1 MKAILAAT
9 DFTATSL
16 NAVHYAAQMAI
27 ASGTKLVLIHA
38 THIPVVSDSFF
49 DMTQTLDELKS
60 IDQEQMNQLNIQLQ
74 AKYGDRLKLEKQVK
88 IGFTTELI
96 REYSRKHDIDLVVLG
111 ISHLDQFSQIV
122 FGSTSTHLTGQI
134 NCPILIIPEGK
145 KFRPWKR
152 MAFAFDQKPVSTG
165 TGIRSIRDWA
175 KRFESTI
182 HYVNVMDENFPKKD
196 DASLNS
202 VYKIFNEK
210 APRLHF
216 LNPVKGKTTAV
227 ILDWVR
233 RHKAGAIVMIS
244 REHNLLWRM
253 LHERTTKKMAFE
265 TTVPLLIIG
274 EKKQ

>member
-145 KFRPWKR
+145 NSDHGNEWLLP
-152 MAFAFDQKPVSTG
+152 
-165 TGIRSIRDWA
+165 SIR
-175 KRFESTI
+175 
-182 HYVNVMDENFPKKD
+182 N
-196 DASLNS
+196 
-202 VYKIFNEK
+202 
-210 APRLHF
+210 
-216 LNPVKGKTTAV
+216 
-227 ILDWVR
+227 
-233 RHKAGAIVMIS
+233 
-244 REHNLLWRM
+244 
-253 LHERTTKKMAFE
+253 
-265 TTVPLLIIG
+265 
-274 EKKQ
+274 Q

>member
-9 DFTATSL
+9 DFTPSSL
-16 NAVHYAAQMAI
+16 NAVHYAAQMSI

-49 DMTQTLDELKS
+49 DITQTLDELRAV
-60 IDQEQMNQLNIQLQ
+60 DQEQMNDLNAKLK

-96 REYSRKHDIDLVVLG
+96 REFTQKHEVELVVLG

-152 MAFAFDQKPVSTG
+152 MAFAFDQKPVNTG
-165 TGIRSIRDWA
+165 TGIRTIRDWA
-175 KRFESTI
+175 KRFDSTI
-182 HYVNVMDENFPKKD
+182 HYVNVMDENYPKKD
-196 DASLNS
+196 DKSLNS
-202 VYKIFNEK
+202 VYKIFNEIE
-210 APRLHF
+210 PRLHF
-216 LNPVKGKTTAV
+216 FESCERQNYSGNPG
-227 ILDWVR
+227 L
-233 RHKAGAIVMIS
+233 GS
-244 REHNLLWRM
+244 
-253 LHERTTKKMAFE
+253 
-265 TTVPLLIIG
+265 PS
-274 EKKQ
+274 